1 MDRFIWSWAVI
12 VLLVFVILPLLMKMA
27 QRRRERL
34 ARGSHD
40 RDEALFQSM
49 FPELQPWFHPERLVV
64 FASARRA
71 HHGPGRTWRWNKP
84 AAFAEADHADCT
96 PDPKGERLR
105 MVDAAG
111 ALLSEFVYD
120 VHPEGAV
127 VRVAGGKLTIE
138 IRDSA
143 NPRVRY
149 WHPQRE
155 FKWTRK
161 GWVFKTPLADE
172 PFSSS
177 STDSAG
183 STSSDSSGSSSGTS
197 ALAGRGGTFG
207 GGGAAGTWTD
217 AADGKAGT
225 TAAVAATAAAVAVA
239 AGAAYAAGG
248 TAGDSAGEGGGT
260 AY

>member
-1 MDRFIWSWAVI
+1 MDSFVWTWTVI
-12 VLLVFVILPLLMKMA
+12 VLVVFVILPLLMKMA
-27 QRRRERL
+27 QRRRERV
-34 ARGSHD
+34 AREGHD

-49 FPELQPWFHPERLVV
+49 FPELQPWFHPERLVA

-84 AAFAEADHADCT
+84 AAFAEADYADCA

-105 MVDAAG
+105 MVNAAG
-111 ALLSEFVYD
+111 ALLTEFIYD

-127 VRVAGGKLTIE
+127 VRVAGGKLTID
-138 IRDSA
+138 IRDRA

-155 FKWTRK
+155 FKWTRQA
-161 GWVFKTPLADE
+161 WLFKTPVADE

-177 STDSAG
+177 SSDSAG
-183 STSSDSSGSSSGTS
+183 STSSSSSGSSSGTS
-197 ALAGRGGTFG
+197 ALAGRGGAFG
-207 GGGAAGTWTD
+207 GGGATGAWDD
-217 AADGKAGT
+217 AAGGKVGT
-225 TAAVAATAAAVAVA
+225 TAAVAATAAAVAVT
-239 AGAAYAAGG
+239 AGAAYAAAG
-248 TAGDSAGEGGGT
+248 TAGDSAGEAGGT